1 MRHNPRLVITRSLL
15 TQALRA
21 LERTN
26 RQWVACGVET
36 SRRQDGVDWLGR
48 PLLSEW
54 NPSQSALLISRTPA
68 LGIVAQSPVAVL
80 CLRRGEVPRAYLLLP
95 DGEQMPMSLRL
106 IAPGLPELGA
116 GTLPEPF
123 PDAERWSRTAGAL
136 GEHAWQR
143 LCQLHYLLVGCG
155 RNGSLLAHALV
166 RMGARRLS
174 LIDPDTVELA
184 NLDGDGYLPDH
195 LGAPKAEALA
205 ESLRAVNP
213 TVVVQPLAYSVS
225 DHRILPAAREADV
238 LITAV
243 DDDGA
248 RWAVAQLAVLYLKPL
263 LDVGTGVLTSE
274 SGEPLL
280 GADIRWIVPGEGC
293 LLCIGGLANP
303 QQVEVVRQGLH
314 AEQQYR
320 AQRHWQQERRGSL
333 RSLNMVAVGL
343 ALRMLE
349 DYLATRLQTSRWLR
363 LVYQDATPQ
372 VQEIGHGT
380 PHHRCLCAYA
390 GGGDRGL
397 AQMGESHSQISHY
410 KPFTPNPTVEVKK

>member
-1 MRHNPRLVITRSLL
+1 MQPKRRLVVPGAVLQ
-15 TQALRA
+15 QALRA
-21 LERTN
+21 LERSQADWTASAIE
-26 RQWVACGVET
+26 RV
-36 SRRQDGVDWLGR
+36 RRADGEDWLTRGLASGADL
-48 PLLSEW
+48 P
-54 NPSQSALLISRTPA
+54 NPA
-68 LGIVAQSPVAVL
+68 LILARVSVLPAALQLPAAVL
-80 CLRRGEVPRAYLLLP
+80 YIARGAPPRAYWLDADGQRQPMGLLLL
-95 DGEQMPMSLRL
+95 S
-106 IAPGLPELGA
+106 PGLPEVGA
-116 GTLPEPF
+116 LPERSY
-123 PDAERWSRTAGAL
+123 AAEERWSRTAGAL

-143 LCQLHYLLVGCG
+143 LCQLHYLIIGCG

-213 TVVVQPLAYSVS
+213 TVVVQPLPYSVT
-225 DHRILPAAREADV
+225 DYRILPAAREADV

-349 DYLATRLQTSRWLR
+349 DYLAMRLQTSRWLR

-372 VQEIGHGT
+372 VQEMGHGT

-390 GGGDRGL
+390 GGGDRVL
-397 AQMGESHSQISHY
+397 AQMGETQGGNLTNWACAPY
-410 KPFTPNPTVEVKK
+410 